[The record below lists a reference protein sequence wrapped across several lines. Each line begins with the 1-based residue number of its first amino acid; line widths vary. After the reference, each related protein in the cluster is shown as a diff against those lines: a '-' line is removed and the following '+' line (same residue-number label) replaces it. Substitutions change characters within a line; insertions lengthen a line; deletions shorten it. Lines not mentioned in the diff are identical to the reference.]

1 VHCLALERG
10 ANLLRTDDASRAPR
24 RTILGMVASYYV
36 LVVSLVVIACLGTNG
51 CVSHASSPA
60 TPGPHVLSMSTSA
73 VSMNSF
79 SVYALS
85 KGKGVPEKTRQALQ
99 QIRAL
104 LEDAQRQGNVV
115 QLKQT
120 RIGLEG
126 ETRLCAEFSSATVAQ
141 ELFEQSRKLSAGIEL
156 LNVVMEPCPDH

>member
-1 VHCLALERG
+1 
-10 ANLLRTDDASRAPR
+10 
-24 RTILGMVASYYV
+24 
-36 LVVSLVVIACLGTNG
+36 
-51 CVSHASSPA
+51 
-60 TPGPHVLSMSTSA
+60 
-73 VSMNSF
+73 MNSF